1 MWLHII
7 FLQGAQ
13 LGPGDQRRRDGGVQQ
28 ARRRAPH
35 LRGQG
40 LAPGQ
45 RVRQVPQH
53 RHRSGR
59 RQRSARPLVR
69 RLVST
74 PDRVLIKFLVQ

>member
-53 RHRSGR
+53 RHRCGR

-69 RLVST
+69 RSVTT
-74 PDRVLIKFLVQ
+74 PVID